1 MTKFLTQITLTLLFT
16 FQTLSAQD
24 FSRVENLINS
34 GISKG
39 YFPGAQLIVGNKD
52 GVIYSGNFGNT
63 DYENGHSVTDFTI
76 YDLASLTKVIAT
88 TSAIMKLYDEKKIDL
103 DDVVSYYIPE
113 FGKNDK
119 KYVRIKHL
127 LLHSSGLKAWMPF
140 YQTCRNKQ
148 DVINAISDEFISFEP
163 GSGTIYS
170 DLNAIL
176 LSEIVERVTKMP
188 FDVYCRENIFEP
200 LGMNYTSFNPKG
212 VSLSSIAPTEFD
224 SNWRRKLIHG
234 EVHDEAAALLNGVSG
249 NAGLFSNASDIAIF
263 MEMVLNN
270 GEYSDNR
277 SAALQK
283 RNFVKSETIEKFL
296 GKDPFATNYSSRAHG
311 WDTKP
316 EPTRWRRPCGE
327 LISDNCFGHTGF
339 TGTSV
344 WADRDREIYIVFLTN
359 RVYPTRR
366 NTGILELRPELH
378 NMIIEIL
385 EN

>member
-1 MTKFLTQITLTLLFT
+1 MTKFLAQIIFALLFS
-16 FQTLSAQD
+16 FQTLSAQN

-39 YFPGAQLIVGNKD
+39 FFPGAQLIVGDKN
-52 GVIYSGNFGNT
+52 GIIYSGNFGNT
-63 DYENGHSVTDFTI
+63 DFESGHKVTDFTI
-76 YDLASLTKVIAT
+76 YDLASLTKVIAAT
-88 TSAIMKLYDEKKIDL
+88 AAIMKLYDEKKLDL
-103 DDVVSYYIPE
+103 ENVVSYYIPE

-127 LLHSSGLKAWMPF
+127 LLHSSGLKAWIPF
-140 YQTCRNKQ
+140 YQTCKNKQ
-148 DVINAISDEFISFEP
+148 DVINTISEEYLAFEP

-176 LSEIVERVTKMP
+176 LSEIVERVTGKT
-188 FDVYCRENIFEP
+188 FDVYCKENIFEP
-200 LGMNYTSFNPKG
+200 LGMNNTTFNPNGISK
-212 VSLSSIAPTEFD
+212 SSIAPTEFD
-224 SNWRRKLIHG
+224 SNWRMRLIHG
-234 EVHDEAAALLNGVSG
+234 EVHDEAASVMNGVSG
-249 NAGLFSNASDIAIF
+249 NAGLFSNASDITLF
-263 MEMVLNN
+263 MEMLLNN
-270 GEYSDNR
+270 GEYTDSR

-283 RNFVKSETIEKFL
+283 RNFVSRETIEKFL
-296 GKDPFATNYSSRAHG
+296 GKDPFATSYSSRIHG

-344 WADRDREIYIVFLTN
+344 WADRDREIFIVFLTN